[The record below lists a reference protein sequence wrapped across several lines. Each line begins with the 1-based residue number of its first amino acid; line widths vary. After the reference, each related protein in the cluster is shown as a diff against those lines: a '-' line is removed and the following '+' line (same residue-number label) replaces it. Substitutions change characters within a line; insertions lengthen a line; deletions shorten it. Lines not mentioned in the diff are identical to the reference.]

1 MEHALV
7 IGGTGMLSGAT
18 HWLVQQNYR
27 VSVIARNW
35 GRMKRLIDQSEK
47 PSAITP
53 VLVDYCNVTDLR
65 SEIKRIIHE
74 NGEIKLVVAWIH
86 SIGKN
91 ALPIIAEVISKNSKN
106 KWRLFHVLG
115 SSIDLK
121 KTVRDVDIPSG
132 CRYRQIQL
140 GFVIENDHSRWL
152 NHKEISHGI
161 IDCIQKDAPLHII
174 GTVEPWNL
182 RP

>member
-1 MEHALV
+1 MKHALV

-18 HWLVQQNYR
+18 HWLVRQNYR
-27 VSVIARNW
+27 VSVVARNQN
-35 GRMKRLIDQSEK
+35 RMKKLIDQSEN

-53 VLVDYCNVTDLR
+53 VFVDYCNETDLHR
-65 SEIKRIIHE
+65 EINRIIHE

-91 ALPIIAEVISKNSKN
+91 TLPIIAEVISKNSKD

-115 SSIDLK
+115 SSTDLK
-121 KTVRDVDIPSG
+121 KAVRDVEIPAG
-132 CRYRQIQL
+132 CHYRQIQL
-140 GFVIENDHSRWL
+140 GFVIENNFSRWL
-152 NHKEISHGI
+152 THKEISDGI
-161 IDCIQKDAPLHII
+161 IECIQKDVPLHII
-174 GTVEPWNL
+174 GTVEPWEL